1 MTDKNLEN
9 NDETKEEEEEEEDEI
24 IFNNDDDSD
33 DSIINTLKTNE
44 VKKENEEK
52 KEIEENNK
60 KNEINKINQNIKK
73 EEIQIQNK
81 NEKIE
86 DKKLNNNKDINKL
99 NDNAFENKKEEKKVE
114 KKDNNEKK
122 TIFHKKE
129 KKPIEINNNQNKS
142 NNKNENDKIDYKKEN
157 KIEKENKNE
166 NKNEKENEN
175 NNNNNNN
182 NLNLDTLSKDDLLA
196 LLMNNPINIDEEEEK
211 EEKIKLNLHFNS
223 KIKEEQEK
231 EKEKDDDDTDFNK
244 ALNKVLSKLSKNKKS
259 NNKELYDL
267 LINDKELVE
276 NELKKYNL
284 PKKINISK
292 KIQSY
297 IEKKNKNLKEIKEKK
312 EEEFKQKYTFA
323 PLINKKNN
331 SDNKK
336 RNLNQ
341 FLKDQEEYQQ
351 KINEKIINIK
361 DSQIKKEEEQLKLKP
376 KIQMSSEKMAQEKY
390 KGEEVFKR
398 LYNQQQKKNIEKE
411 VKKAEKNFR
420 NNNINNN
427 VNEEYLNN
435 LYQDAKNR
443 EKKNKE
449 KEDLENKKRK
459 EQINYKAALNSNK
472 YLFNKFKNNFTNQIK
487 KLISDYEIENNK
499 IDLNQLKELFINL
512 NFIPQSQSNNEIMN
526 NLLNEIFE
534 NLKDENDLICI
545 DHIFIFCIS
554 ILGLFDFYILSNYQ
568 INNTNNTIQTD
579 ENENNENENKELIN
593 SSSQTNL
600 KSNINSQKLL
610 QKNFS
615 VKTVSLNDDI
625 DSKLE
630 FINKDFSNRII
641 NNVKFGGF
649 DNENN
654 FIITS
659 NYAKLISKHFITFYQ
674 NYNNPNFYEKDS
686 NIKNNNNKKFYK
698 KNPIPNKTNNTMNNK
713 EKNSDKN
720 YNKIL
725 PNTSE
730 NKKQNRSNSNSRRI
744 EQLYLESAK
753 KKNHLEKEKE
763 KFLEQKEKEEKKICT
778 FKPKINSNSKYNN
791 NIIPV
796 ADNINS
802 QELRMELL
810 YKKGTENLLNKKD
823 KTNDE
828 IEAEKYKNE
837 LTFKP
842 NIHNVNYDIFKK
854 NLNIID
860 SDFEKFN
867 QRLQKGREER
877 ELKEAALERGEF
889 LIQNNKNFSD
899 NKNNNDNIIRNNQ
912 KKKSF
917 GFKKRSF
924 VDKKDK
930 DDKINFIN
938 DDYNKN
944 YNTYNIKSKHENE
957 NPILQIDIN
966 LKHGMKKQVL
976 VYEGDTAENLAK
988 EFSEE
993 NNLDDKMTKKLE
1005 NLIQQ
1010 EIDKLL
1016 SKIDE
1021 ESRSTLHSNNKY
1033 A

>member
-1 MTDKNLEN
+1 MTDKSLDD
-9 NDETKEEEEEEEDEI
+9 NDEKNEEEEEEDEI
-24 IFNNDDDSD
+24 IFNNDDDDSD
-33 DSIINTLKTNE
+33 DSVIKNIKTNE
-44 VKKENEEK
+44 WTKEKEEK
-52 KEIEENNK
+52 EEIEENNIK
-60 KNEINKINQNIKK
+60 KNDINQINKNENIKK
-73 EEIQIQNK
+73 EDIQIQN
-81 NEKIE
+81 NFEKKE
-86 DKKLNNNKDINKL
+86 ENTLNNNMETKKL
-99 NDNAFENKKEEKKVE
+99 NDNKLEIKKEEKKE
-114 KKDNNEKK
+114 NNEIKHNS
-122 TIFHKKE
+122 FHKRE
-129 KKPIEINNNQNKS
+129 KKPIDTNKNQNKS
-142 NNKNENDKIDYKKEN
+142 DNKIENSNNKKEYKKEN
-157 KIEKENKNE
+157 
-166 NKNEKENEN
+166 ENE
-175 NNNNNNN
+175 NNNNNN

-196 LLMNNPINIDEEEEK
+196 LLMNNPINAEEEEEEK
-211 EEKIKLNLHFNS
+211 DEKIKLNLHFNS
-223 KIKEEQEK
+223 KIKDEQEK
-231 EKEKDDDDTDFNK
+231 EDDDTNFNK
-244 ALNKVLSKLSKNKKS
+244 ALNKVLTKLSKNKKS
-259 NNKELYDL
+259 NNNELYDL
-267 LINDKELVE
+267 LLNDKDLIE

-323 PLINKKNN
+323 PIINKKNN

-351 KINEKIINIK
+351 KINEKITNIK

-376 KIQMSSEKMAQEKY
+376 KIQISSEKMAQEKY

-472 YLFNKFKNNFTNQIK
+472 YLFNKFKNNFKNQIE
-487 KLISDYEIENNK
+487 KLISNSEIENNK

-512 NFIPQSQSNNEIMN
+512 NFIPQSQSNSELMN

-568 INNTNNTIQTD
+568 INNSNNTIQTD

-593 SSSQTNL
+593 SSSQKNL
-600 KSNINSQKLL
+600 KSNISSNKPL

-615 VKTVSLNDDI
+615 VKTVGLNDDI
-625 DSKLE
+625 SSKLE
-630 FINKDFSNRII
+630 IINKDFSSRII

-674 NYNNPNFYEKDS
+674 NYNNPNFYD
-686 NIKNNNNKKFYK
+686 NIKDNNIKSNNNRKFSK
-698 KNPIPNKTNNTMNNK
+698 KNLIPNKTNNTNNNNK

-720 YNKIL
+720 YNKII

-796 ADNINS
+796 AENMNS
-802 QELRMELL
+802 QEFRMELL
-810 YKKGTENLLNKKD
+810 YKKGTEILLNKKD

-828 IEAEKYKNE
+828 IEAEKYKDE

-842 NIHNVNYDIFKK
+842 NIHDVNYDIFKK
-854 NLNIID
+854 NLNVND

-877 ELKEAALERGEF
+877 ELKEAAFERGEF
-889 LIQNNKNFSD
+889 LIQNPRNLSENKKN
-899 NKNNNDNIIRNNQ
+899 NNNNDNNNNIKNTQ

-917 GFKKRSF
+917 GFKKKRSF

-944 YNTYNIKSKHENE
+944 YNTYNIRSKHENE

-966 LKHGMKKQVL
+966 LKHGLKKQVL

-993 NNLDDKMTKKLE
+993 NNLDDKMKKKLE
-1005 NLIQQ
+1005 ILIQQ

-1021 ESRSTLHSNNKY
+1021 ESRSTLQSNNKY
-1033 A
+1033 V

>member
-1 MTDKNLEN
+1 MADKTLDD
-9 NDETKEEEEEEEDEI
+9 NDEINEEEEDDEI
-24 IFNNDDDSD
+24 IFNDDEDSD
-33 DSIINTLKTNE
+33 DSVIKTIKTNE
-44 VKKENEEK
+44 WIKNKEEK
-52 KEIEENNK
+52 EEIEET
-60 KNEINKINQNIKK
+60 NIKK
-73 EEIQIQNK
+73 NDIKQINKNENIKKDEIQIQNNFEKKEENQLK
-81 NEKIE
+81 NNMEIKELDDNSLEIKKE
-86 DKKLNNNKDINKL
+86 DKKENNEIKKNNFDKKEKKLIEINKNQNKSDNKIDNNNNIK
-99 NDNAFENKKEEKKVE
+99 ENKKE
-114 KKDNNEKK
+114 NE
-122 TIFHKKE
+122 
-129 KKPIEINNNQNKS
+129 
-142 NNKNENDKIDYKKEN
+142 
-157 KIEKENKNE
+157 
-166 NKNEKENEN
+166 
-175 NNNNNNN
+175 NNNNN

-196 LLMNNPINIDEEEEK
+196 LLMNNPINADEEEEEK
-211 EEKIKLNLHFNS
+211 DQKIKLNLHFNS

-231 EKEKDDDDTDFNK
+231 EDDDTDFNK
-244 ALNKVLSKLSKNKKS
+244 ALNKVLSKLSKNKKT
-259 NNKELYDL
+259 NNNELYDL
-267 LINDKELVE
+267 LINDKDLVE

-331 SDNKK
+331 SENKK

-351 KINEKIINIK
+351 KINEKITNIK
-361 DSQIKKEEEQLKLKP
+361 DNQIKKEEEQLKLKP
-376 KIQMSSEKMAQEKY
+376 KIQISSEKMAQEKY

-472 YLFNKFKNNFTNQIK
+472 YLFNKFKNNFKIQIE
-487 KLISDYEIENNK
+487 KLISDSKIENNK

-545 DHIFIFCIS
+545 DHIFIFSIS

-579 ENENNENENKELIN
+579 ENENNENENRELIN
-593 SSSQTNL
+593 SSSQKNL
-600 KSNINSQKLL
+600 KSNISSNKLL

-615 VKTVSLNDDI
+615 VKTVGLNDEI
-625 DSKLE
+625 GSKLE
-630 FINKDFSNRII
+630 FINKDFSSRII

-649 DNENN
+649 DIENN

-659 NYAKLISKHFITFYQ
+659 NYAKIISKHFITFYQ
-674 NYNNPNFYEKDS
+674 NYNNPNFYD
-686 NIKNNNNKKFYK
+686 NIKDNNIKSNNNKKFFK
-698 KNPIPNKTNNTMNNK
+698 KNTIPNKTNYTINNNK

-720 YNKIL
+720 YNKII
-725 PNTSE
+725 PNTLD
-730 NKKQNRSNSNSRRI
+730 NKIQNRSKSNSRRI

-796 ADNINS
+796 AENINT
-802 QELRMELL
+802 QEFRMELL
-810 YKKGTENLLNKKD
+810 YKKGTEILLNKKD

-842 NIHNVNYDIFKK
+842 NIHDVNYDIFKK
-854 NLNIID
+854 NLNIND

-889 LIQNNKNFSD
+889 LIQNPKNLVENKI
-899 NKNNNDNIIRNNQ
+899 NNNENNNNIIKNTQ

-930 DDKINFIN
+930 DDTINYIN
-938 DDYNKN
+938 DDNYRN

-993 NNLDDKMTKKLE
+993 NNLDDKMKKKLE
-1005 NLIQQ
+1005 ILIQQ

-1021 ESRSTLHSNNKY
+1021 ESRSTLQSNNKY